1 MNSYSVILYHFWTYS
16 DIYNDLKRNRKRVN
30 YIFYKRKP
38 YPTGRC
44 NSMRF
49 WRYQRHSVQ
58 IWCLITSTCQWCC
71 QNAQTNILRYQGY
84 ATQFWCLITTPPK
97 RLSPEKAIDEKRWE
111 NKPLWS
117 ANSDLDFSWNL
128 WFMFK
133 PKCGLVQYRQIDLEF
148 WDQIGAHSSFGP
160 RLEVVGMSTCPIFV
174 MKFFLSPSCLYSIT
188 TFLSSLYPF
197 CPPLPSVSSSPC
209 FPVGYVVIMFYIVL
223 QPCMYM
229 YLWNKVKI

>member
-1 MNSYSVILYHFWTYS
+1 MLSKCPNQYSEIS
-16 DIYNDLKRNRKRVN
+16 GI
-30 YIFYKRKP
+30 
-38 YPTGRC
+38 C
-44 NSMRF
+44 
-49 WRYQRHSVQ
+49 HSV
-58 IWCLITSTCQWCC
+58 LVFDH
-71 QNAQTNILRYQGY
+71 Y
-84 ATQFWCLITTPPK
+84 TTKKTEP
-97 RLSPEKAIDEKRWE
+97 WE
-111 NKPLWS
+111 GNWWKTVRKPLWS
-117 ANSDLDFSWNL
+117 ANSDLDFLWNL

-148 WDQIGAHSSFGP
+148 WDQIGAHSSLGP